1 MSKHDIR
8 IESVEFDLLIL
19 ESDKSGALNKL
30 KTIIDKFKL
39 TIVDKF
45 KNLRAERDEFKNLPD
60 DLKTAPA
67 TEISILDPKFLA
79 TYNKIY
85 SELMKATNKYISSKE
100 YERSECTSFTQP
112 LHDRLVDLLHNEP
125 LIKKMEKPA
134 NAWMYANKV
143 LRDLDKKYDESVAVI
158 DKVEE
163 LVRKQESINSDHDT
177 NSTLFHLKGIWS
189 TQKSF
194 FETLYDITVWNGETR
209 EDVRQIVGDH
219 IDE

>member
-1 MSKHDIR
+1 MTKHDIR
-8 IESVEFDLLIL
+8 IESVEFDLLII
-19 ESDKSGALNKL
+19 ESDNSGALNKL
-30 KTIIDKFKL
+30 KTIIDKFKS

-45 KNLRAERDEFKNLPD
+45 KRLKVERDEFKNLPD

-79 TYNKIY
+79 TFNKIY
-85 SELMKATNKYISSKE
+85 SELMKASNKYISSKE

-143 LRDLDKKYDESVAVI
+143 LNDLNKKYDE
-158 DKVEE
+158 
-163 LVRKQESINSDHDT
+163 SDHDT

>member
-1 MSKHDIR
+1 MNKYDIR

-30 KTIIDKFKL
+30 KDIMGKFKSA
-39 TIVDKF
+39 IVDKF
-45 KNLRAERDEFKNLPD
+45 KKLKAERDEFKNLPD
-60 DLKTAPA
+60 DLKKAPA
-67 TEISILDPKFLA
+67 TEITILDPKFLS
-79 TYNKIY
+79 TFNKIY
-85 SELMKATNKYISSKE
+85 NDLMSASNKYLSSKE

-112 LHDRLVDLLHNEP
+112 LTDRLGDLLRNEP

-143 LRDLDKKYDESVAVI
+143 LKDLNKKYDESVAFI
-158 DKVEE
+158 DKLEE
-163 LVRKQESINSDHDT
+163 LVKKQESIDSNYDT
-177 NSTLFHLKGIWS
+177 NTTLFHLKCIWS

-194 FETLYDITVWNGETR
+194 FETIYDITVWNNETR

-219 IDE
+219 IDD

>member
-1 MSKHDIR
+1 MTKHDIR

-19 ESDKSGALNKL
+19 ESDNSGALNKL
-30 KTIIDKFKL
+30 KTIISKFKSS
-39 TIVDKF
+39 IVDKF
-45 KNLRAERDEFKNLPD
+45 KKLKAERDEFKNLPD

-67 TEISILDPKFLA
+67 TEISILDPRFLM
-79 TYNKIY
+79 TFNKIY
-85 SELMKATNKYISSKE
+85 SELMSVSNKYISSKE

-112 LHDRLVDLLHNEP
+112 LTDKLVDLLHNEP

-134 NAWMYANKV
+134 TAWMYANKV
-143 LRDLDKKYDESVAVI
+143 LRELDKKYDESVAFI
-158 DKVEE
+158 NKLED
-163 LVRKQESINSDHDT
+163 LVKKQESINSDHDT

-194 FETLYDITVWNGETR
+194 LETVYDIIVWNNETR
-209 EDVRQIVGDH
+209 EDVRQLVGDH

>member
-1 MSKHDIR
+1 MNKYDIR

-30 KTIIDKFKL
+30 KDIMGKFKS

-45 KNLRAERDEFKNLPD
+45 KKLKAERDEFKNLPD
-60 DLKTAPA
+60 DLKKAPA
-67 TEISILDPKFLA
+67 TEITILDPKFLS
-79 TYNKIY
+79 TFNKIY
-85 SELMKATNKYISSKE
+85 NDLMSASNKYLSSKE

-112 LHDRLVDLLHNEP
+112 LTDRLGDLLRNEP

-143 LRDLDKKYDESVAVI
+143 LKDLNKKYDESVAFI
-158 DKVEE
+158 DKLEE
-163 LVRKQESINSDHDT
+163 LVKKQESIDSNYDT
-177 NSTLFHLKGIWS
+177 NTTLFHLKGIWS

-194 FETLYDITVWNGETR
+194 FETIYDITVWNNETR

-219 IDE
+219 IDD

>member
-1 MSKHDIR
+1 MNKYDIR

-30 KTIIDKFKL
+30 KDIMGKFKSV
-39 TIVDKF
+39 IVDKF
-45 KNLRAERDEFKNLPD
+45 KKLKAERDEFKNLPD
-60 DLKTAPA
+60 DLKKAPA
-67 TEISILDPKFLA
+67 TEITILDPKFLS
-79 TYNKIY
+79 TFNKIY
-85 SELMKATNKYISSKE
+85 NDLMSTSNKYLSSKE

-112 LHDRLVDLLHNEP
+112 LTDRLGDLLRNEP

-143 LRDLDKKYDESVAVI
+143 LKDLNKKYDESVAFI
-158 DKVEE
+158 DKLEE
-163 LVRKQESINSDHDT
+163 LVKKQESIDSNYDT
-177 NSTLFHLKGIWS
+177 NTTLFHLKGIWS

-194 FETLYDITVWNGETR
+194 FETIYDITVWNNETR

-219 IDE
+219 IDD

>member
-1 MSKHDIR
+1 MNKHDIR

-30 KTIIDKFKL
+30 KSIIDKFK
-39 TIVDKF
+39 TSIVDKF
-45 KNLRAERDEFKNLPD
+45 KKLKAERDEFKNLHD

-67 TEISILDPKFLA
+67 TEITILDPKFLA
-79 TYNKIY
+79 TFNKIY
-85 SELMKATNKYISSKE
+85 SDLMKASNKYISSKE

-112 LHDRLVDLLHNEP
+112 LTDKLSDLLRNDP

-143 LRDLDKKYDESVAVI
+143 LKDLNKKYDESVAFI
-158 DKVEE
+158 DNLED
-163 LVRKQESINSDHDT
+163 LVKKQESVNSDYDT

-189 TQKSF
+189 THKSF
-194 FETLYDITVWNGETR
+194 FETIYDITVWNNETR
-209 EDVRQIVGDH
+209 EDVRQVVGDH
-219 IDE
+219 IDD

>member
-1 MSKHDIR
+1 MNKYDIR

-30 KTIIDKFKL
+30 KDIMGKFKSA
-39 TIVDKF
+39 IVDKF
-45 KNLRAERDEFKNLPD
+45 KKLKAERDEFKNLPD
-60 DLKTAPA
+60 DLKKAPA
-67 TEISILDPKFLA
+67 TEITILDPKFLS
-79 TYNKIY
+79 TFNKIY
-85 SELMKATNKYISSKE
+85 NDLMSASNKYLSSKE

-112 LHDRLVDLLHNEP
+112 LTDRLGDLLRNEP

-143 LRDLDKKYDESVAVI
+143 LKDLNKKYDESVAFI
-158 DKVEE
+158 DKLEE
-163 LVRKQESINSDHDT
+163 LVKKQESIDSNYDT
-177 NSTLFHLKGIWS
+177 NTTLFHLKGIWS

-194 FETLYDITVWNGETR
+194 FETIYDITVWNNETR

-219 IDE
+219 IDD